1 MICHLGLEKRKRIC
15 RNQNVSQTTKLSSE
29 ARHGEAWL
37 TLTTQE
43 TDVGISVSLR
53 PVLVYIEGSRL
64 AYMVR
69 PCVIK
74 KEQKEGKKEAV
85 FL

>member
-1 MICHLGLEKRKRIC
+1 M
-15 RNQNVSQTTKLSSE
+15 
-29 ARHGEAWL
+29 